1 MQILVVD
8 DTKLVRDLLE
18 SIILDA
24 GDTPFLANGAK
35 EAKTI
40 LNTVDIDLILMDV
53 EMPKMDGF
61 TLTRQIRRHLGDNWI
76 PIIFLTGKS
85 DDQHLAD
92 AIDAGGDD
100 YLTKPINPIVLGA
113 KIRAMAR
120 IAQMKADL
128 EEANHQLMKLTHL
141 DPLTE
146 TVNRRGLEESLQ
158 REWKLHQREKTE
170 LCVMFIDID
179 QFKPYNDNYGHP
191 QGDVCL
197 KEFGAV
203 LKQQLRRPADLVAR
217 YGGEEFVILLPNTEL
232 AGAEKIASDIIH
244 ALEQAA
250 LEHAY
255 SSVKPYVTASIGIST
270 SAFSPNS
277 SQALLSQADKAL
289 YFAKSNGRNRYATFA
304 DIEAET
310 AKQA

>member
-8 DTKLVRDLLE
+8 DTKLVRELLE

-24 GDTPFLANGAK
+24 GDTPFLASGAK

-53 EMPKMDGF
+53 EMPKVDGF

-128 EEANHQLMKLTHL
+128 DEANHQLMKLTHI
-141 DPLTE
+141 DPLTDV
-146 TVNRRGLEESLQ
+146 VNRRGLDESLQ
-158 REWKLHQREKTE
+158 RAWKLHQREKTE
-170 LCVMFIDID
+170 LCVLFIDID
-179 QFKPYNDNYGHP
+179 QFKPYNDNYGH
-191 QGDVCL
+191 QRGDVCL
-197 KEFGAV
+197 KEFSAV
-203 LKQQLRRPADLVAR
+203 LKGQLHRPADLVAR
-217 YGGEEFVILLPNTEL
+217 FGGEEFVILLPNTSLE
-232 AGAEKIASDIIH
+232 GAEKISSDIIN
-244 ALEQAA
+244 ALAEAA
-250 LEHAY
+250 LEHAF
-255 SSVKPYVTASIGIST
+255 SPIKPYITASIGIS
-270 SAFSPNS
+270 S
-277 SQALLSQADKAL
+277 SQFNGSTSQGLLSQADKAL

-304 DIEAET
+304 ESEA
-310 AKQA
+310 AQSKQA

>member
-158 REWKLHQREKTE
+158 REWKLHQREKPN
-170 LCVMFIDID
+170 CV
-179 QFKPYNDNYGHP
+179 
-191 QGDVCL
+191 
-197 KEFGAV
+197 
-203 LKQQLRRPADLVAR
+203 
-217 YGGEEFVILLPNTEL
+217 
-232 AGAEKIASDIIH
+232 
-244 ALEQAA
+244 
-250 LEHAY
+250 
-255 SSVKPYVTASIGIST
+255 
-270 SAFSPNS
+270 
-277 SQALLSQADKAL
+277 
-289 YFAKSNGRNRYATFA
+289 
-304 DIEAET
+304 
-310 AKQA
+310 